1 MDVPN
6 PAPPSPLE
14 PKPVAPLL
22 PPVLTGTGALL
33 WLWVLPIAILLLL
46 NVQGYA
52 LIEGNMDARQ
62 RGNAHLLGEA
72 GLVNLGV
79 AIGLF
84 VASRRRAART
94 SEAGGTLTIWHGVA
108 AVAVQVAYLWL
119 ALSFSGSDLL
129 PRTVTDWIY
138 TTQRYQYNQ
147 FAFAMLP
154 LFWGLVRVA
163 CARPAKG
170 RGKALVVN
178 LGLVIGAPVV
188 LYALFMVLARVDR
201 FFQVTS
207 YLVAVLVISL
217 GVLMFVALIRG
228 LALGMRDFERWS
240 ATGERIA
247 ILVFAL
253 VLPMA
258 GLLLNREIEF
268 PNDFQAWEV
277 YALTALNAVILLL
290 ASCWHERR
298 PLLSLGLLCATLPF
312 SLYFFMVFLPFLPL
326 SILAV
331 IAMGAGFLVLTP
343 TVLLILHL
351 SLLNK
356 ARRGSSGRRLAVGTV
371 CFLLLPGF
379 FTVRGLADKAALN
392 AALDYV
398 YSPAVHSGAI
408 TYDSSRTNL
417 KRALAN
423 HRSYKNGIYYPLLS
437 DYYSWLVFDNLVL
450 PDNKLARLEQ
460 AFFGEAGTAEDA
472 DPVRRN
478 RNSFWGDGS
487 RRSVRDRNRMPQ
499 ANPPSRDVAVDAL
512 TVSGMLADEGN
523 AEATE
528 ATATVVTLKLTLSSR
543 DSMSAEYV
551 KKLPLPAGVYVNGF
565 RLHINGQAVPG
576 RVTEKKTALWV
587 YSMIRDT
594 ERRDPGLLFYNA
606 PDELEL
612 RVFPVVRGTPSV
624 VEVDF
629 LVPARLGA
637 AELGAM
643 TARAAKDPAVVL
655 GQIGRAMSPRVARIV
670 EAERGDAVA
679 VGLEGAALPVVKRE
693 AYLHVI
699 VDRSEANG
707 FDGDLAAEVE
717 RLQARFKTT
726 GTPRVTLANYEVKEL
741 TSPKDGL
748 AGLPL
753 RGGFVADL
761 ALAQALRTHRDVDL
775 DRGAVKGLPPRPVF
789 VILSKKALT
798 TAKGL
803 ELEVS
808 RAWRDVVPSLA
819 LYATDAGG
827 AVETLSDRG
836 EAPDAPVLRLGN
848 SVRPWVR
855 GFVTRFAASG
865 SGGAGTDAGRGLS
878 YWSPTDE
885 GWRAVDGPTVESGER
900 PWLKAWRAV
909 DRVAVESG
917 DRPWVNAVRLQVQQQ
932 DYDRSP
938 GGGWVDLK
946 TLVAASQKSGVMLP
960 STSYIVVEN
969 AAQWRMIDVSERKK
983 LDQNAA
989 LAFKEAPAPTWVWL
1003 GAGVGLWVT
1012 LRWWWRGRRG
1022 AVRVTMGS

>member
-1 MDVPN
+1 MDASD
-6 PAPPSPLE
+6 PALPSPIE
-14 PKPVAPLL
+14 SKPIAPLL
-22 PPVLTGTGALL
+22 PPVLTGAGALV
-33 WLWVLPIAILLLL
+33 WLWMLPILILLLL
-46 NVQGYA
+46 NVQGYW
-52 LIEGNMDARQ
+52 LIEGNMDATQ
-62 RGNAHLLGEA
+62 RSHAHIIGLA

-79 AIGLF
+79 AVGLF
-84 VASRRRAART
+84 MVSRRRAARAG
-94 SEAGGTLTIWHGVA
+94 EAGGTRTIWHGVA
-108 AVAVQVAYLWL
+108 AVVTQAAYLWL
-119 ALSFSGSDLL
+119 AFWWDGNELL

-138 TTQRYQYNQ
+138 TPQRYLYNQ

-154 LFWGLVRVA
+154 LFWGLVRLA

-170 RGKALVVN
+170 RGRAMILN
-178 LGLVIGAPVV
+178 LAVLIAAPVLLFAVFQV
-188 LYALFMVLARVDR
+188 LIRVDR
-201 FFQVTS
+201 VFQVG
-207 YLVAVLVISL
+207 AVLISILVILL
-217 GVLMFVALIRG
+217 GVFMFVALIRM
-228 LALGMRDFERWS
+228 LALGFRGVDAWS

-312 SLYFFMVFLPFLPL
+312 SLYFFVVFLPFLPL

-343 TVLLILHL
+343 TVLLIMHL

-356 ARRGSSGRRLAVGTV
+356 ARRGSSGRRFAVGAA
-371 CFLLLPGF
+371 CFLLLPAF

-398 YSPAVHSGAI
+398 YSPAIHSGAI
-408 TYDSSRTNL
+408 TYESSRTNL

-437 DYYSWLVFDNLVL
+437 DYYSWLVFDHLVL
-450 PDNKLARLEQ
+450 PDNKLARLEK
-460 AFFGEAGTAEDA
+460 AFFGAAGTAENNDLA
-472 DPVRRN
+472 RSRN
-478 RNSFWGDGS
+478 GFLGTSGGRGRS
-487 RRSVRDRNRMPQ
+487 SVRDRDRMPR
-499 ANPPSRDVAVDAL
+499 ANPPSRDVVVAAL
-512 TVSGMLADEGN
+512 AVSGAAAKAD
-523 AEATE
+523 AAT
-528 ATATVVTLKLTLSSR
+528 TVVTMKLTLNSQEAT
-543 DSMSAEYV
+543 SAEYV
-551 KKLPLPAGVYVNGF
+551 KKLPLPAGVYVSGF
-565 RLHINGQAVPG
+565 RLYINGRAVPG

-587 YSMIRDT
+587 YSMIRDS

-624 VEVDF
+624 VEMDF

-637 AELGAM
+637 AELTTMAGN
-643 TARAAKDPAVVL
+643 DPAAVL
-655 GQIGRAMSPRVARIV
+655 VKIGRALTPRVARIV
-670 EAERGDAVA
+670 EEERGDAVV
-679 VGLEGAALPVVKRE
+679 VGLEGGALPVVKRE

-699 VDRSEANG
+699 VDRSETNG
-707 FDGDLAAEVE
+707 FDGDLAAEVGQ
-717 RLQARFKTT
+717 LQTRFKTT
-726 GTPRVTLANYEVKEL
+726 GVTRVTLANYEAKEL
-741 TSPKDGL
+741 VSPKDGL

-761 ALAQALRTHRDVDL
+761 ALAQALRKHRDMDL
-775 DRGAVKGLPPRPVF
+775 DGGATKGLPPRPVF

-798 TAKGL
+798 RAKGL

-808 RAWRDVVPSLA
+808 RAWRDVVPSLVV
-819 LYATDAGG
+819 YATDAGG
-827 AVETLSDRG
+827 AVEALSG
-836 EAPDAPVLRLGN
+836 GTEETDAPVLRMGN

-855 GFVTRFAASG
+855 GLATRFAASG
-865 SGGAGTDAGRGLS
+865 SGGGDAEELM
-878 YWSPTDE
+878 YWSPVDAAWRPVE
-885 GWRAVDGPTVESGER
+885 GVTAESGHT
-900 PWLKAWRAV
+900 
-909 DRVAVESG
+909 
-917 DRPWVNAVRLQVQQQ
+917 PWVRAAGLQARQQ
-932 DYDRSP
+932 DYERAP

-946 TLVAASQKSGVMLP
+946 TLVAASRESGVMLP

-969 AAQWRMIDVSERKK
+969 VAQWRMLDVSERKK

-1003 GAGVGLWVT
+1003 GVGFGVWMA
-1012 LRWWWRGRRG
+1012 LRRGRRTVG
-1022 AVRVTMGS
+1022 R